1 MPRVSEERQAK
12 LTKLLL
18 TEKQRLWAEVRRDLF
33 EKVGE
38 ELHGQREI
46 PQDAGDQSLIDLL
59 EDTNLAIADIHRQEL
74 TRIDETL
81 ERLRQGQYG
90 ICEDCGETIS
100 LERLRVS
107 PYAACCVSCQA
118 RREGPRSESGKT
130 L

>member
-33 EKVGE
+33 ERVGE

-81 ERLRQGQYG
+81 DRLRQGHYG

-118 RREGPRSESGKT
+118 RREGPHSEPGKT